1 MVVRDLDKCQVQKMG
16 QAVKRQ
22 PQRHQALNQVRRRL
36 ARLPEPA
43 RLAPVEVAPV
53 AAPVRPVAIVVA
65 IVTAVGAA
73 ATVTVTAVVAVA
85 VAVAVA
91 AVAAAEAAADQA
103 AVAVAVV
110 VVDAVTA
117 GADEDEGETLLPR
130 RAALAVPLGT
140 HVPRGVDAGG
150 ENAIRLKN
158 LL

>member
-1 MVVRDLDKCQVQKMG
+1 MVVRDSGKCQVQKMG
-16 QAVKRQ
+16 QAAKRQ

-43 RLAPVEVAPV
+43 HPAPVKVAPV
-53 AAPVRPVAIVVA
+53 AAPARPVVIVVA

-85 VAVAVA
+85 VAVA
-91 AVAAAEAAADQA
+91 AVAAAEAAADLA

-130 RAALAVPLGT
+130 RAALAAPLGT

-150 ENAIRLKN
+150 ENVIKLKN
-158 LL
+158 SQ

>member
-1 MVVRDLDKCQVQKMG
+1 MVVRDLGKCQVQKMG
-16 QAVKRQ
+16 QAAKRQ

-43 RLAPVEVAPV
+43 HPAPVKVAPV
-53 AAPVRPVAIVVA
+53 AAPARPVVIVVA

-85 VAVAVA
+85 VA
-91 AVAAAEAAADQA
+91 AVAAAEAAADLA

-130 RAALAVPLGT
+130 RAALAAPLGT

-150 ENAIRLKN
+150 ENVIKLKN
-158 LL
+158 SQ

>member
-1 MVVRDLDKCQVQKMG
+1 MVVRDLGKCQVQKMG
-16 QAVKRQ
+16 QAAKRR

-43 RLAPVEVAPV
+43 RLAPVEAAPV

-73 ATVTVTAVVAVA
+73 ATVTVTAV

-130 RAALAVPLGT
+130 RAALTVPLGT

-150 ENAIRLKN
+150 ENVIKLKN
-158 LL
+158 SQ

>member
-1 MVVRDLDKCQVQKMG
+1 MVVRDLGKCQVQKTG
-16 QAVKRQ
+16 QAAKRQ
-22 PQRHQALNQVRRRL
+22 PLRHQALNQVRRRL

-85 VAVAVA
+85 VA
-91 AVAAAEAAADQA
+91 AVAAAEAVADQA

-130 RAALAVPLGT
+130 RAALAAPLGT

-150 ENAIRLKN
+150 ENVIKLKN
-158 LL
+158 SQ

>member
-1 MVVRDLDKCQVQKMG
+1 MG
-16 QAVKRQ
+16 QAAKRQ
-22 PQRHQALNQVRRRL
+22 PLRHQALNQARRRL

-53 AAPVRPVAIVVA
+53 AAPVRPVVIVVA

-73 ATVTVTAVVAVA
+73 ATVTVTAV

-130 RAALAVPLGT
+130 RAALAAPLGT

-150 ENAIRLKN
+150 ENVIKLKN
-158 LL
+158 SQ